1 MGPNFLFLASKLH
14 LIASKYLKSEY
25 QKLDKSVDIVLLYRS
40 LKHESDYFL
49 QLQKIVTFTELSRVL
64 YTVLKPET

>member
-1 MGPNFLFLASKLH
+1 MGPNVLFLASKLH

-25 QKLDKSVDIVLLYRS
+25 QKLDKSVDIVLLCRS